1 MPARPLAAW
10 KEEFTFL
17 ESAEREFDRLP
28 HRVQQAFL
36 ERFPEFTR
44 HPWKSSPT
52 LDVAPLRDMPGRWR
66 LKVPG
71 GHRAIYRELQ
81 GRPNIEMFET
91 RDQVYSRL
99 RKFLESRL

>member
-17 ESAEREFDRLP
+17 ESAEREFARLP
-28 HRVQQAFL
+28 LQVQRAFL
-36 ERFPEFTR
+36 ERLPEFSR
-44 HPWKSSPT
+44 HPWKASAT

-66 LKVPG
+66 LKVLG

-81 GRPNIEMFET
+81 GRPDFEMFET